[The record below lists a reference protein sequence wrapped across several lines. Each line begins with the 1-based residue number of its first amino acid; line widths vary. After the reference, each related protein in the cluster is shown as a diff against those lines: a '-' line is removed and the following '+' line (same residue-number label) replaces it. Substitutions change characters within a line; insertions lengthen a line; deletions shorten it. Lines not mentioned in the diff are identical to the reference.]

1 MPEEVWEDADG
12 DGVVSWDEF
21 NGPKGEPQKAPDYF
35 KVGTL
40 TRLLQADYF
49 KVQGRYSKEEC
60 ALSAHSLHTRCT
72 LAAHSLHTRCALA
85 AHSLP
90 CALAAYSLPAP
101 LRRRSTPTATGS

>member
-40 TRLLQADYF
+40 TRLLQADY
-49 KVQGRYSKEEC
+49 S
-60 ALSAHSLHTRCT
+60 SL
-72 LAAHSLHTRCALA
+72 L
-85 AHSLP
+85 
-90 CALAAYSLPAP
+90 
-101 LRRRSTPTATGS
+101 

>member
-60 ALSAHSLHTRCT
+60 ALSAHSLHTRC
-72 LAAHSLHTRCALA
+72 ALA